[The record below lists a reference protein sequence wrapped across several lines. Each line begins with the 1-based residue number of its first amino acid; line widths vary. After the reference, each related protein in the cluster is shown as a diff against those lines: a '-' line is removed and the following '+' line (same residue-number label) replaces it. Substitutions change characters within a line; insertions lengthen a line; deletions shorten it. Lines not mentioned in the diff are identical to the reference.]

1 MNKETNDRVTSK
13 SPHRTL
19 PPHTPVSHKV
29 VPGSTLGAQS
39 SFLTLLLR
47 VSRTQRPPIH
57 ERTHKSTPFR
67 AKRVRSWRVLRRSAP
82 SQPRWGR
89 RGSSFFSLTMA
100 FRRGV
105 GASQTDRDSERWRKR
120 RGRTQGRGRERRR
133 EGDRKIDA
141 QSDGQICRGSAV
153 RRKKREECL
162 NENYIRNSSDSKSE
176 CCGHVRVSD

>member
-1 MNKETNDRVTSK
+1 MIFQKLINRQSHGYTGLVSKQKNDDKKTDKWMNKETNDRVTSK

-105 GASQTDRDSERWRKR
+105 GASQTDRDSER
-120 RGRTQGRGRERRR
+120 
-133 EGDRKIDA
+133 
-141 QSDGQICRGSAV
+141 
-153 RRKKREECL
+153 
-162 NENYIRNSSDSKSE
+162 
-176 CCGHVRVSD
+176 